1 MTVPI
6 KDISCPVL
14 VTGAGVTGRGIVGL
28 LKQIGIPVTLAD
40 ANREALAQ
48 IEAELGI
55 ITVCEE
61 DLLTNR
67 ALFNSY
73 GLVVTSPG
81 WRPDAPLLRAA
92 LEAGLE
98 VIGDVE
104 LCWRLDQDEV
114 FGNKRRW
121 IVVTGTNGKTTTTAM
136 LAAMLNEAGYA
147 AAAVG
152 NIGVAIADA
161 LIGTHR
167 VDILVA
173 ELSSFQLHWTTT
185 LRPEIGVFLNLAE
198 DHIDWHG
205 SFNEYAAAKA
215 KVFSAAT
222 AIASKDDDL
231 VKELAKDHEVIFYT
245 LGEPDA
251 GEVGVSKQWIVD
263 KRNKA
268 VRIAPATNIQP
279 HGPAGIADATAAAA
293 AALVAGVSPEAIQRA
308 LATFSVAGHRGQVVA
323 TYRGIVAV
331 DNSKATNP
339 HAADSALGG
348 FKSIVWIAG
357 GQLKGADVSEVIR
370 RHAQH
375 IKAAALLGVDALKI
389 VQALA
394 DNAPHVKIQVTQET
408 DPVLAMNEVV
418 EFAVSQ
424 ASAGD
429 AIVLAPAAASL
440 DMYTGMAQ
448 RGDLF
453 ADAIKK
459 YLCSEST
466 RED

>member
-215 KVFSAAT
+215 KVFSAAI

-389 VQALA
+389 AQALA